1 MANVYEGMFLLDAN
15 KYSRDPGAVSGQ
27 VVEAIEKCGGDV
39 LVSRLWSEQKL
50 AYQIGKHRKGA
61 YWLTYFRMDG
71 DRLTELKRAT
81 QLNNNVIRDLVLAVD
96 DRLVDALVDH
106 AKGTA
111 KAEPAATKP
120 PKADAPKADAPKADA
135 PKADAPKADEAKAEA
150 EAPAAEA
157 KADDAAKE
165 GEKSDS

>member
-71 DRLTELKRAT
+71 ERLTELKRAT

-106 AKGTA
+106 AKGTT
-111 KAEPAATKP
+111 KAAPPATKP
-120 PKADAPKADAPKADA
+120 PAKADTPKAE
-135 PKADAPKADEAKAEA
+135 EAKADDAKTEEA
-150 EAPAAEA
+150 KSEAPAAEA
-157 KADDAAKE
+157 PKAEEAAKE
-165 GEKSDS
+165 GEKTES